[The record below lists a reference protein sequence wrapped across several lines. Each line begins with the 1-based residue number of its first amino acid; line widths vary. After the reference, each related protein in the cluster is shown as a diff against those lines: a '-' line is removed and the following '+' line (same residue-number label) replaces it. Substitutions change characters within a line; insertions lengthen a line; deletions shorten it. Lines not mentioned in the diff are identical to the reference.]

1 MAPRKKRVVINPP
14 NRIPTKLQRRA
25 ASNLIEYLDPKS
37 ERFNTLTELLIDA
50 GFSELTAGA
59 NPKAIITS
67 RGVQQALSDLGFK
80 EDSAKAIVAEILL
93 SGAEANRLKAA
104 EMIFKV
110 FGTFAPEQKDVT
122 LKGFFINLYKEI
134 ENGQKPI
141 IEESNN

>member
-1 MAPRKKRVVINPP
+1 MEQ
-14 NRIPTKLQRRA
+14 NRLPTKLQRKT

-37 ERFNTLTELLIDA
+37 ERFANLTELLIDA
-50 GFSELTAGA
+50 GFTKLTAGA

-93 SGAEANRLKAA
+93 NGAEANRLKAA

-110 FGTFAPEQKDVT
+110 FGTFAPEKKEVD
-122 LKGFFINLYKEI
+122 LKGFFLNLYKEI
-134 ENGQKPI
+134 EDGQKPI
-141 IEESNN
+141 IKESDN